1 MDKFLSVF
9 GYHKLKLL
17 VTQLKAANSL
27 AVSSQAR
34 KNILDDIQ
42 VQIDEQKKIRE
53 TQEDADKLFAI
64 QLLLNVLKAK
74 DIADFN
80 EQKRL
85 YDEYF
90 RTSIRNARFANSANK
105 PAPKTIK
112 LAKQIIDESLD
123 SLLRIVREKERQ
135 SPEYIAKREAE
146 RKQFRA
152 NTAREL
158 GGIISSSIRSQLPP
172 NPPGVEDDRVARLR
186 AQLNAEA
193 QRTEEMR
200 LANLRTRLN
209 AAMGRPG
216 TQGGKRKTT
225 RTRKARKGKKGT
237 RKGTGRK
244 H

>member
-1 MDKFLSVF
+1 MDKFLSIF
-9 GYHKLKLL
+9 GQHKLKLL

-27 AVSSQAR
+27 AVGSQAR
-34 KNILDDIQ
+34 TNVLDDIQ
-42 VQIDEQKKIRE
+42 TQIEEQKTIRK

-74 DIADFN
+74 DIAGFKN
-80 EQKRL
+80 QKVL

-90 RTSIRNARFANSANK
+90 RTSLTNSRFANMPEK

-123 SLLRIVREKERQ
+123 SLLSIINKKVRE

-146 RKQFRA
+146 RRRQTQEA
-152 NTAREL
+152 AREV
-158 GGIISSSIRSQLPP
+158 GQIMASAIREQLPP
-172 NPPGVEDDRVARLR
+172 PPPESDEARLARLR
-186 AQLNAEA
+186 AQLNAQTA
-193 QRTEEMR
+193 RNDAMR
-200 LANLRTRLN
+200 LADLRARLN
-209 AAMGRPG
+209 ALGRSGTSG

-237 RKGTGRK
+237 RK

>member
-1 MDKFLSVF
+1 MDKFLSIF
-9 GYHKLKLL
+9 GQHKLKLL

-27 AVSSQAR
+27 AIGSQAR
-34 KNILDDIQ
+34 KNVLDDIQ
-42 VQIDEQKKIRE
+42 TQIEEQKTIRK

-74 DIADFN
+74 DIEGFKN
-80 EQKRL
+80 QKKL

-90 RTSIRNARFANSANK
+90 KASLTNSRFANSANR

-123 SLLRIVREKERQ
+123 SLLRIINKKRVE
-135 SPEYIAKREAE
+135 SPEYIARREAE
-146 RKQFRA
+146 DRERTRSA
-152 NTAREL
+152 AREV
-158 GGIISSSIRSQLPP
+158 GQIMASAIREQLPP
-172 NPPGVEDDRVARLR
+172 SPPESEEARLARLR
-186 AQLNAEA
+186 AQLNAERA
-193 QRTEEMR
+193 RTDDMR
-200 LANLRTRLN
+200 IADLRARLN
-209 AAMGRPG
+209 AITGRSGTSG

-237 RKGTGRK
+237 RK

>member
-1 MDKFLSVF
+1 MDKIYAAL
-9 GYHKLKLL
+9 GIHKLKLF
-17 VTQLKAANSL
+17 VSQLKAANSL
-27 AVSSQAR
+27 AVDSQAR
-34 KNILDDIQ
+34 KNVLTDLELRIKEEDDKRI
-42 VQIDEQKKIRE
+42 
-53 TQEDADKLFAI
+53 TQEDKDKLFAI
-64 QLLLNVLKAK
+64 KLLLNVLKAK

-85 YDEYF
+85 YDSYF
-90 RTSIRNARFANSANK
+90 RSSMNARFANTENQ
-105 PAPKTIK
+105 PAPTTIK
-112 LAKQIIDESLD
+112 LARAVIEDSLD
-123 SLLRIVREKERQ
+123 SLLSIINRKRVE

-146 RKQFRA
+146 RKQRTQEA
-152 NTAREL
+152 AREAAQ
-158 GGIISSSIRSQLPP
+158 IMASAIREQLPP

-200 LANLRTRLN
+200 LANLRARLN

-225 RTRKARKGKKGT
+225 RKSRKGKKST
-237 RKGTGRK
+237 RKGNRK